1 MKTRETIPEITS
13 TIKTDPLYLFKLF
26 SLPIWL
32 VIISVSLSFVSK
44 PVRAG
49 IEDIHPYYRYVP
61 YEGPGGAAGTAGQ
74 QRPKQ
79 PSGASATEA
88 KKGEQAVSPGG
99 KQESAKPETKESTGA
114 RSEETKKTE
123 QPSEQTSKEPST
135 TTESGG
141 QAPAPAGQST
151 QQPNAGQESKEP
163 SAAAGSSGQAPASGT
178 QQSKESKAETP
189 IPCEHEQ
196 KTGAERKIS
205 PVGKPERDTGEFP
218 SGDIPSFCQVDVNG
232 DHYITKDE
240 LQNFPDLLKVFD
252 KVDAGKDGRLEQ
264 HEFQNLEMETKREGE
279 IM

>member
-1 MKTRETIPEITS
+1 MKTRETIPEIASTS
-13 TIKTDPLYLFKLF
+13 NTDPLHLFKIF
-26 SLPIWL
+26 SLPVWL

-49 IEDIHPYYRYVP
+49 MEDIHPYYRYVP

-99 KQESAKPETKESTGA
+99 KQESTGT
-114 RSEETKKTE
+114 RSEEAKKTE
-123 QPSEQTSKEPST
+123 QPSEQKS
-135 TTESGG
+135 
-141 QAPAPAGQST
+141 Q
-151 QQPNAGQESKEP
+151 EP
-163 SAAAGSSGQAPASGT
+163 SATTESSGQAPASGT
-178 QQSKESKAETP
+178 QPSTTGQGAQQSKESKAETP

-196 KTGAERKIS
+196 KTGAERKMS

-218 SGDIPSFCQVDVNG
+218 SGDVPSFCQVDVNG